1 MGPAEF
7 FGALFFFSHF
17 SFNLSLRQ
25 LVFFFTEK
33 GHHMTTTPGSEKASA
48 AEVQARFEAFQAFD
62 TAADAEA
69 SAPPPQS
76 LDEAKGRIADLVGHL
91 PQFASIADAPAGRWI
106 DRTFEMAQQRMVLE
120 KGEARIADMHAHVL
134 WHARR
139 ASGIGGSESSTVLK
153 HYRGERGTFGDAHN
167 LTLEKLL
174 VMAPQSSTPEM
185 SRGVRAEPWLQK
197 MYQVQNDAV
206 SDDEGL
212 RRLKG
217 FRWTRRP
224 AMIGTPDD
232 LVILPDGK
240 RKILDYKAPSADVMA
255 DYERNGISFDY
266 VCQLHHY
273 AILAMAA
280 GVKFDSME
288 IQAFDPRSFQLVT
301 FEVPFDKALAAEL
314 VQSCHNIWFDHV
326 MGGLV
331 PEAPRPDVLN
341 VEDEAVI
348 ALGVQASMLKAIEDD
363 TKKKREDLISRI
375 SILGSEWH
383 DLATGKLDLA
393 VASFNRLRKWDEEG
407 LKSLATAASVELAP
421 FYKTGKELDKER
433 SKSLLETIYAAIH
446 EGRDTRPI
454 LEDFYEKGMPLEAK
468 LDADALAAHLEDLG
482 ISTITAAQ
490 VQERFTMTTKKKGPE
505 YDRLVVLRD
514 HVGALMEQIE
524 QVVIEVAPQVILGEP
539 EQEPLPEMDAM

>member
-1 MGPAEF
+1 
-7 FGALFFFSHF
+7 
-17 SFNLSLRQ
+17 
-25 LVFFFTEK
+25 
-33 GHHMTTTPGSEKASA
+33 MTTPPTSEKASP
-48 AEVQARFEAFQAFD
+48 AEVQARFEAFKRFD
-62 TAADAEA
+62 LAADAEA
-69 SAPPPQS
+69 SAPSPQT
-76 LDEAKGRIADLVGHL
+76 LEEAKGRIAELVTHL
-91 PQFASIADAPAGRWI
+91 PQFTSIADAPAGRWI
-106 DRTFEMAQQRMVLE
+106 DRTFEMAQQRMILE
-120 KGEARIADMHAHVL
+120 KGEAKIGDMHAHVL
-134 WHARR
+134 WHSRR

-167 LTLEKLL
+167 LSLEKLL
-174 VMAPQSSTPEM
+174 VIAPQSSTPEM

-197 MYQVQNDAV
+197 MYLAQNAAV

-212 RRLKG
+212 RKLKG

-255 DYERNGISFDY
+255 DYDRNGISFDY

-326 MGGLV
+326 MGGVV
-331 PEAPRPDVLN
+331 PDAPRPDVLN

-348 ALGVQASMLKAIEDD
+348 ALGVQATMLKAIEDD
-363 TKKKREDLISRI
+363 AKKKREDLISRI

-383 DLATGKLDLA
+383 DLATGKLELA
-393 VASFNRLRKWDEEG
+393 VASFNRLRKWDEDG
-407 LKSLATAASVELAP
+407 LKALAAAASVELAP
-421 FYKTGKELDKER
+421 FYKLGKELDKDR
-433 SKSLLETIYAAIH
+433 SKAVLETLYAAIH
-446 EGRDTRPI
+446 EGRDTRQI
-454 LEDFYEKGMPLEAK
+454 LEDFYEKGLPIESK

-505 YDRLVVLRD
+505 YDRLVMLRD

-539 EQEPLPEMDAM
+539 EHEPLPEMDAM

>member
-1 MGPAEF
+1 
-7 FGALFFFSHF
+7 
-17 SFNLSLRQ
+17 
-25 LVFFFTEK
+25 
-33 GHHMTTTPGSEKASA
+33 MTATPGVEKASA
-48 AEVQARFEAFQAFD
+48 AEIEARFQAFRAFD
-62 TAADAEA
+62 QAADAEA
-69 SAPPPQS
+69 SAPSPQS
-76 LDEAKGRIADLVGHL
+76 LDEAKGRIAELVAHL
-91 PQFASIADAPAGRWI
+91 PQFTSIADAPAGRWI
-106 DRTFEMAQQRMVLE
+106 DRTFEMANARMILE
-120 KGEARIADMHAHVL
+120 KGHATIGDMHSHVL
-134 WHARR
+134 WHVRR

-153 HYRGERGTFGDAHN
+153 HFRGERGTFGDAHN
-167 LTLEKLL
+167 LSLEKLL
-174 VMAPQSSTPEM
+174 VIAPQASTPEM
-185 SRGVRAEPWLQK
+185 SRGVRAEPWLQR
-197 MYQVQNDAV
+197 MYLSQNQAV

-314 VQSCHNIWFDHV
+314 VQSCHNIWFDNV
-326 MGGLV
+326 MLGAV
-331 PEAPRPDVLN
+331 PDAPRPDVLK
-341 VEDEAVI
+341 VEDEAII
-348 ALGVQASMLKAIEDD
+348 AMGAQAAMLKAIEDD
-363 TKKKREDLISRI
+363 AKKKREDLISRI
-375 SILGSEWH
+375 SLLGSEWH
-383 DLATGKLDLA
+383 GLATGKLELA
-393 VASFNRLRKWDEEG
+393 VASFNRQRKWDEDL
-407 LKSLATAASVELAP
+407 LKDIATACSVEIDP
-421 FYKTGKELDKER
+421 FLKNGKELDKDR
-433 SKSLLETIYAAIH
+433 SKSLLESLYAAIH
-446 EGRDTRPI
+446 EGRDVRPI
-454 LEDFYEKGMPLEAK
+454 LEDFYEKGMPIEKK
-468 LDADALAAHLEDLG
+468 LDTDALAAHLEDLG
-482 ISTITAAQ
+482 ISTISAAQ

-524 QVVIEVAPQVILGEP
+524 QVVIEVAPQVILGEH
-539 EQEPLPEMDAM
+539 EQEALPEMDAP